1 MGLASRLVEG
11 AKVLIHPDMGMA
23 SSETHD
29 DLARVALIYGMGSPS
44 EGIAR

>member
-11 AKVLIHPDMGMA
+11 AKVLIHLAMPA
-23 SSETHD
+23 AAAEIQD
-29 DLARVALIYGMGSPS
+29 DLARIALIYGMGSPS